1 MKIGLIS
8 SRGGHLF
15 QTFQLKSWWEC
26 YNRFWITFPGK
37 DVDSMLKKEKIHYAY
52 YPESRNM
59 VNAVKNFFLGLKILK
74 KERPDV
80 LFSCGAG
87 IAPPIFLAGKLLGC
101 KLIFMEPYDFIAYPS
116 LSGRLVAPIV
126 DKLLV
131 QHKSQK
137 KFFKKAEFW
146 GATI

>member
-8 SRGGHLF
+8 SRGGHLY
-15 QTFQLKSWWEC
+15 QVYQLREWWSQYE
-26 YNRFWITFPGK
+26 RFWVTQSGG
-37 DVDSMLKKEKIHYAY
+37 DSNFLLKKENVYFGY
-52 YPESRNM
+52 FPESRNIK
-59 VNAVKNFFLGLKILK
+59 NAVKNFFLGLKILS
-74 KERPDV
+74 KEKPDI

-101 KLIFMEPYDFIAYPS
+101 KLIYIEPYDFIAFPTLTGK
-116 LSGRLVAPIV
+116 LSSFFV

-137 KFFKKAEFW
+137 KFFRRSEYW
-146 GATI
+146 GSTI